1 MKTEQFPRPDCGAAD
16 EIRKLAGA
24 EGCAVGADCDA
35 LAAVLNALSDDSV
48 RNELRNEFVK
58 LTGASD
64 CASLKGRR
72 CGYYPRLAAELLR
85 KASCRLFHR

>member
-64 CASLKGRR
+64 WVV
-72 CGYYPRLAAELLR
+72 P
-85 KASCRLFHR
+85 ASCCGTAPQSKPP